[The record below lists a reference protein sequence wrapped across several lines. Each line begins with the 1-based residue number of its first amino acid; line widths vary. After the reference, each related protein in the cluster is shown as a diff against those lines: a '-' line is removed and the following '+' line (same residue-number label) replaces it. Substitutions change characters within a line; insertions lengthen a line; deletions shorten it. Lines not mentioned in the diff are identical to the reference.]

1 MYTDPKTLPKDI
13 KNKLRETNVDPSK
26 YIEKLHEWQQNA
38 LEKCGKA
45 TAHAK
50 HILVELIQLW
60 ASDKGINPDASIL
73 NHQEWQTIQHEIDNW
88 QDGHATKLLL
98 HVRETVFKRVK
109 TSKMKA
115 DRNTLITR
123 LDAQHFTKV
132 EQERINLYMNL
143 HIKMQEVIT
152 EVEKLEARTRMKAP
166 PSLKRLGISVET
178 SLPLVTAELTTIQ
191 NEWDTAILSAKTT
204 LQKCLLALKK
214 LAHTKIDEQMNKMW
228 NDEEIIPEHC
238 SALSTKIVEIDE
250 RLATFDRTISI
261 HFLLSKHSKA
271 AND

>member
-1 MYTDPKTLPKDI
+1 M
-13 KNKLRETNVDPSK
+13 
-26 YIEKLHEWQQNA
+26 
-38 LEKCGKA
+38 
-45 TAHAK
+45 
-50 HILVELIQLW
+50 QLW

-73 NHQEWQTIQHEIDNW
+73 NQQERQMIQHEIDNW

-98 HVRETVFKRVK
+98 HIRETVFKRVE

-123 LDAQHFTKV
+123 LDAQHFSKD
-132 EQERINLYMNL
+132 EQERINLYINL

-166 PSLKRLGISVET
+166 PPSLKRLDISMKT
-178 SLPLVTAELTTIQ
+178 SLPLDTAELTTIQ

-204 LQKCLLALKK
+204 LQKCLIALKK
-214 LAHTKIDEQMNKMW
+214 LEHTKIDEQMNKMW

-238 SALSTKIVEIDE
+238 RALVTKIIEIDE
-250 RLATFDRTISI
+250 RLATFDRKISI
-261 HFLLSKHSKA
+261 HFLLSKHAKA
-271 AND
+271 AHD